1 MRYAQA
7 ETELFGTSDRY
18 LLSQPDQELALEPYP
33 KIVACPTCESLN
45 EPVAVSF
52 RDWAVW

>member
-7 ETELFGTSDRY
+7 ETELFGTCDRY

-45 EPVAVSF
+45 EPVAISF
-52 RDWAVW
+52 GDWAV

>member
-7 ETELFGTSDRY
+7 ETELFGSGDRY